1 MASTVSPGANCSSRN
16 TPIGIRI
23 RVGIE
28 AASRRPARPR
38 IRMRLFWRNWHQVES
53 QRSCQLV
60 EPQRGVLE
68 WLRAFAVI
76 VVTKICSIGIQTGSS
91 VFTSLT
97 NWAYNA
103 LRLAGSTAVAAT
115 SMVLSSALPA
125 QPHWLVRGAHSAWPE
140 RDYT

>member
-1 MASTVSPGANCSSRN
+1 M
-16 TPIGIRI
+16 
-23 RVGIE
+23 
-28 AASRRPARPR
+28 
-38 IRMRLFWRNWHQVES
+38 RMDAYLGGYQAQAES

-97 NWAYNA
+97 N
-103 LRLAGSTAVAAT
+103 
-115 SMVLSSALPA
+115 SA
-125 QPHWLVRGAHSAWPE
+125 
-140 RDYT
+140 